1 MVKYKLTYFNGRGL
15 AEAARQLFILA
26 DQEYED
32 VRLTREEFAALKP
45 NLPFGQV
52 PVLEIDG
59 HEIAQSKTICRYL
72 ANIFGF
78 AGKDAVESAI
88 IDSLAD
94 QWTDFD
100 YETRP
105 WLFITLGYTD
115 GDAEK
120 LKKEILLPARDKFLG
135 FITKFLKTNADSGY
149 LVGDKITW
157 IDVWLAES
165 TSDLLDRA
173 PEYLDGFPEVEAH
186 MKKIQQEPKIKEW
199 LARRPITSF

>member
-52 PVLEIDG
+52 PILEIDG

-135 FITKFLKTNADSGY
+135 FIAKFLKNNADSGIDI
-149 LVGDKITW
+149 LVSYVSSFPLFLFLPGLDSLFIRETNELFRGKLLTAELYPKLLGKGIK
-157 IDVWLAES
+157 LAG
-165 TSDLLDRA
+165 A
-173 PEYLDGFPEVEAH
+173 
-186 MKKIQQEPKIKEW
+186 
-199 LARRPITSF
+199 

>member
-100 YETRP
+100 YEIRP
-105 WLFITLGYTD
+105 WLFITLGYID

-135 FITKFLKTNADSGY
+135 FITKFLKNNAGSGRSPHEEDPTGTENQGVVSEASNY
-149 LVGDKITW
+149 VILTASRH
-157 IDVWLAES
+157 L
-165 TSDLLDRA
+165 
-173 PEYLDGFPEVEAH
+173 EVH
-186 MKKIQQEPKIKEW
+186 FLFTVKMSC
-199 LARRPITSF
+199 T